1 MEINYFTERERE
13 RLIIITLDTICV
25 TWQKDISFILHTN
38 LIDHVK
44 IAIVN
49 YSTVIKICLPLSYGS
64 NGISSYYNI
73 VPRVRLWV
81 QNPPTLD
88 ASLTQKKKKIQDLY
102 STTFHWMGLKLIHPI
117 PVHPPLSF
125 LFIIGK
131 LYTHTQWVL
140 SPQPH
145 PPSNTC
151 KWKSCQLN

>member
-1 MEINYFTERERE
+1 MCYLTKRYIIYIAYKFNWSCENSNCKVQYCNKDLSATELWLKWNFLLLQYCAKGEIM
-13 RLIIITLDTICV
+13 
-25 TWQKDISFILHTN
+25 
-38 LIDHVK
+38 
-44 IAIVN
+44 
-49 YSTVIKICLPLSYGS
+49 GS
-64 NGISSYYNI
+64 K
-73 VPRVRLWV
+73 
-81 QNPPTLD
+81 PTLD
-88 ASLTQKKKKIQDLY
+88 ASLTQKKKKKIQDLY

-125 LFIIGK
+125 LFIFGK